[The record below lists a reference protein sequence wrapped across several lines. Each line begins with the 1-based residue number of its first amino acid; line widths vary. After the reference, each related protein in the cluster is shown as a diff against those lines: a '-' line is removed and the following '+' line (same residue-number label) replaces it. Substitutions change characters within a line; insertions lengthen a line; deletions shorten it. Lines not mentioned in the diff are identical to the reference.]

1 METNDT
7 YQPLI
12 KQIKQYFET
21 RYKLLKYQA
30 IEQRTSIISAI
41 ITDVA
46 MVTVF
51 MVAFVF
57 VTLTIA
63 FFLGD
68 FLGSNCAGFGC
79 VALLYLFLSLLS
91 RLFKI
96 TIENVLI
103 RVLIQ
108 RIFKRKNNLTN
119 DN

>member
-7 YQPLI
+7 YQPLV

-30 IEQRTSIISAI
+30 IAQRTTIISAI

-46 MVTVF
+46 MATVF

-57 VTLTIA
+57 ITLTLA
-63 FFLGD
+63 FLAGN
-68 FLGSNCAGFGC
+68 FLGSNWAGFGC
-79 VALLYLFLSLLS
+79 VTLLYLFLSLLS

-108 RIFKRKNNLTN
+108 RIFKHKNNLTS
-119 DN
+119 DK